1 MATFALGFAKDKL
14 IDYAKEELMQKLTE
28 NLNKGDAG
36 IDALFIELKNSLV
49 NSTVL
54 QTILGGICKINQA
67 EEMKTELKTKIDK
80 IDFSKELEELK
91 NKMPGITEEI
101 KQNIDTLPDK
111 LKTKLKDLIDDI
123 ITCNTTSAPVTG
135 GSKQRDLKKK
145 RRQRKTKKRIH
156 KRSRGRKQHSRK

>member
-1 MATFALGFAKDKL
+1 MATLVLGYAKDKL
-14 IDYAKEELMQKLTE
+14 IDSAKEELMQKLTE

-36 IDALFIELKNSLV
+36 IDALFIELENSLV
-49 NSTVL
+49 NSKVL

-67 EEMKTELKTKIDK
+67 GEVKTELKTKIDK

-111 LKTKLKDLIDDI
+111 LKTKLKDLIDKI
-123 ITCNTTSAPVTG
+123 IKCYDPSAPVAAAG
-135 GSKQRDLKKK
+135 GSNKK
-145 RRQRKTKKRIH
+145 RRQRKTKKRSH